1 MSQLNISTNN
11 LSLTQ
16 PLRGASP
23 EARFGIV
30 PAQSSLGATGGP
42 AVGNVIFN
50 LQNEAADLRK
60 RVSACRTLE
69 DQINNF

>member
-11 LSLTQ
+11 FSLTQ
-16 PLRGASP
+16 PLRGTSP
-23 EARFGIV
+23 ESRFGGA
-30 PAQSSLGATGGP
+30 PAQSSLGAIGGVG
-42 AVGNVIFN
+42 VGNVIFN

-69 DQINNF
+69 DQVNNF

>member
-1 MSQLNISTNN
+1 
-11 LSLTQ
+11 
-16 PLRGASP
+16 
-23 EARFGIV
+23 
-30 PAQSSLGATGGP
+30 
-42 AVGNVIFN
+42 VGNVIFN